1 MRLKTEYIID
11 NEYDYVER
19 NGQLEELTITLTL
32 SEYRGLIQDVERLEA
47 KNYILNERIE
57 ELSNEKKDLEERNS
71 FLSKMFLEQHPDYTE
86 MFTDAVGKLFDLLCS
101 IEEKKEE
108 PEKEDE
114 E

>member
-1 MRLKTEYIID
+1 MSIKTEYSY
-11 NEYDYVER
+11 NEDDFVER
-19 NGQLEELTITLTL
+19 NGQLEELTVTITLG
-32 SEYRGLIQDVERLEA
+32 EYRGLTQDVERLEA
-47 KNYILNERIE
+47 KIYSLNERIK
-57 ELSNEKKDLEERNS
+57 ELGNEKKDLEERNS

-86 MFTDAVGKLFDLLCS
+86 MFTDAVEKLFDLLCG

>member
-1 MRLKTEYIID
+1 MITKTEHGFY
-11 NEYDYVER
+11 EYDFVER
-19 NGQLEELTITLTL
+19 NGQLEELTVTLTL
-32 SEYRGLIQDVERLEA
+32 GEYRGLIQVVERLEA
-47 KNYILNERIE
+47 KNYSLNKQLK
-57 ELSNEKKDLEERNS
+57 ELCDEKEDLEKRNS

-86 MFTDAVGKLFDLLCS
+86 MFTDTVGKLFDLLCG

>member
-1 MRLKTEYIID
+1 MSIKTEYGY
-11 NEYDYVER
+11 NEYDFIER
-19 NGQLEELTITLTL
+19 NGQLEELTVTITLG
-32 SEYRGLIQDVERLEA
+32 EYRNIIQLEEHLEA
-47 KNYILNERIE
+47 EIYNLNERIK
-57 ELSNEKKDLEERNS
+57 ELCDEKEDLEERNS

-86 MFTDAVGKLFDLLCS
+86 MFTDTVGKLFDLLCG